1 MDFSNKVALVTG
13 GGSGIGEQVSKDL
26 AAGGAKVLVTDIDL
40 SAAERVTE
48 EIKSAG
54 GSAVAFKYDTTSP
67 DEAQAAVAKAVEE
80 FGGLHLTVNNAGI
93 GGAPAR
99 TADVEVADWEHVVNI
114 NLNGVFYGMKA
125 QIPELLKH
133 AKESAIVNIASIHG
147 SVAAPMS
154 SAYTATKHAVVG
166 LTKNAA
172 AEYGADGLRINSVG
186 PGYIKTPLLEK
197 HLDEATMKAL
207 EGKHSLGRL
216 GTSEEVSQLVLFL
229 LSEEASFVTGSYH
242 LVDGGYTAV

>member
-1 MDFSNKVALVTG
+1 MDFSNKVALITG

-48 EIKSAG
+48 EIKSG
-54 GSAVAFKYDTTSP
+54 GGTAAAFKYDTASP

-80 FGGLHLTVNNAGI
+80 FGALHLTVNNAGI

-99 TADVEVADWEHVVNI
+99 TADVEVADWERVVNI

>member
-1 MDFSNKVALVTG
+1 
-13 GGSGIGEQVSKDL
+13 
-26 AAGGAKVLVTDIDL
+26 VTDIDL

-99 TADVEVADWEHVVNI
+99 TADVEVADWERVVNI

-216 GTSEEVSQLVLFL
+216 GTSDEVSQLVLFL

>member
-99 TADVEVADWEHVVNI
+99 TADVEVADWERVVNI

>member
-40 SAAERVTE
+40 SAAERVAG
-48 EIKSAG
+48 EITAAG
-54 GSAVAFKYDTTSP
+54 GTAEAFKYDTTSFE
-67 DEAQAAVAKAVEE
+67 EAEAAVAKAVEA
-80 FGGLHLTVNNAGI
+80 FGALHLTVNNAGI

-99 TADVEVADWEHVVNI
+99 TGDVEVADWDRVVSI

-125 QIPELLKH
+125 QIPELLKNP
-133 AKESAIVNIASIHG
+133 KQSAIVNIASIHG
-147 SVAAPMS
+147 TVAAPMN

-186 PGYIKTPLLEK
+186 PGYIMTPLLEAN
-197 HLDEATMKAL
+197 LDESAL
-207 EGKHSLGRL
+207 EGLKGKHSLGRL
-216 GTSEEVSQLVLFL
+216 GTSEEVSNIVQFL
-229 LSEEASFVTGSYH
+229 LSEDASFVTGSYH
-242 LVDGGYTAV
+242 LVDGGYTAL

>member
-99 TADVEVADWEHVVNI
+99 TADVEVADWERVVNI

-216 GTSEEVSQLVLFL
+216 GTSEEVSKIVLFL

>member
-40 SAAERVTE
+40 SAAERVAE
-48 EIKSAG
+48 EITSAG
-54 GSAVAFKYDTTSP
+54 GTASAFKYNTTSFE
-67 DEAQAAVAKAVEE
+67 DAQAAVAKAVEE

-99 TADVEVADWEHVVNI
+99 TADVEVADWERVVNI

-125 QIPELLKH
+125 QIPELLKN
-133 AKESAIVNIASIHG
+133 AKQSAIVNIASIHG

-186 PGYIKTPLLEK
+186 PGYIKTPLLDK
-197 HLDEATMKAL
+197 NLDEATMEAL
-207 EGKHSLGRL
+207 KGKHSLGRL
-216 GTSEEVSQLVLFL
+216 GTADEVSKIVQFL
-229 LSEEASFVTGSYH
+229 LSEDASFVTGSYH